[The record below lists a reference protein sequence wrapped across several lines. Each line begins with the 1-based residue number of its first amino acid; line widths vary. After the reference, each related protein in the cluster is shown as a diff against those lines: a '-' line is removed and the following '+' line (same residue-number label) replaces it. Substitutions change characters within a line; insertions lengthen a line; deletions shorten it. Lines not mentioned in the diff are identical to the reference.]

1 MRGMPAQVVF
11 KGRENFERGEKKKHP
26 SSPSRGLRCF
36 QPATGRVNVSVWAC
50 VRTFFISEDHIAVLM
65 AVQPPRSA
73 SKHPRSGWQMAR
85 CSTASGGHHLL
96 ECPPAQVANVAK
108 EGLKKKKNIF
118 SIFVQYYCDEL
129 ISWRS
134 C

>member
-1 MRGMPAQVVF
+1 MRGTPAQVVF

-36 QPATGRVNVSVWAC
+36 QPATGGVNVSVWAC
-50 VRTFFISEDHIAVLM
+50 VRTFSISEDHIAVLM

-85 CSTASGGHHLL
+85 CSGGSGGHHLL
-96 ECPPAQVANVAK
+96 ECPPAQANVAK
-108 EGLKKKKNIF
+108 EGLKEKKTIF
-118 SIFVQYYCDEL
+118 SIFFPIL
-129 ISWRS
+129 L
-134 C
+134 